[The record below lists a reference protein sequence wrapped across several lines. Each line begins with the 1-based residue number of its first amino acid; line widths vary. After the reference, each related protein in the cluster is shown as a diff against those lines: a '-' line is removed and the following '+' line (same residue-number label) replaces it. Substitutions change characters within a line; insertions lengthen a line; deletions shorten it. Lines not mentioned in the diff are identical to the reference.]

1 MRGQSENS
9 RSYQTE
15 ISVAVNGLLEH
26 YGINILA
33 FTILFYLVYQSFIY
47 EGISTPFNQMLID
60 MLFPCYSRQHTNGKH
75 AISLCNMLMPS
86 PVPIEAAKQPIEM
99 CSCCCVSP
107 PSKSVYLEE
116 LIVRQR
122 VQFLRNWSAIIRE
135 SIL

>member
-15 ISVAVNGLLEH
+15 ISCHCKSASPHSKWVSRPVRTVAVNGLLEH

-60 MLFPCYSRQHTNGKH
+60 MLFPCYSRQLKVVLY
-75 AISLCNMLMPS
+75 S
-86 PVPIEAAKQPIEM
+86 
-99 CSCCCVSP
+99 
-107 PSKSVYLEE
+107 
-116 LIVRQR
+116 
-122 VQFLRNWSAIIRE
+122 
-135 SIL
+135 